1 MILPKDFHE
10 FLSLL
15 QKHDIEY
22 VIVGG
27 YALSFHGYIRNTGDL
42 DILINPTDSNKRSMV
57 KVFHEFGFSKETAL
71 GLFPAGGNALGI
83 GTPPLRLEILTEI
96 SGLSNVEALSDK
108 NTMSC
113 QGTLIYIIN
122 YHALIKNKRSS
133 GRLKDLADVEE
144 LQKIKRIENNE

>member
-1 MILPKDFHE
+1 MILPKDFLE

-15 QKHDIEY
+15 QKHDIDY

-57 KVFHEFGFSKETAL
+57 RVFHEFGFSEKTSSE
-71 GLFPAGGNALGI
+71 LFPENGNALGI
-83 GTPPLRLEILTEI
+83 GTPPLRLELLTEI
-96 SGLSNVEALSDK
+96 SGLSNNEALSDK
-108 NTMSC
+108 NMITS

-122 YHALIKNKRSS
+122 YHALIKNKRST

-144 LQKIKRIENNE
+144 LQKIKRNENCE